1 MKILRESSENEMIL
15 EFLKAESISERFSQQ
30 IKKTMEK
37 LDIDENV
44 VFSANLQSEIENMQR
59 KKLLGEFRGYG
70 LGKDLF
76 ENFPTHI
83 TEWRL
88 CSFSRSDL
96 EKIRYIDYS
105 YWNELSA
112 QTHKPLV
119 AAETIRRGILI
130 YDLSNDGFL
139 RAAEYIKNGGI
150 FPKLFFLTSDYENFV
165 IVEGHFRMTAYAL
178 SPECFNEIEVIVG
191 KCDRA
196 KLDLWM

>member
-15 EFLKAESISERFSQQ
+15 EFLKAESTSERFSQQ
-30 IKKTMEK
+30 MKKIMEK
-37 LDIDENV
+37 LGFDENV

-76 ENFPTHI
+76 ENFPTQF
-83 TEWRL
+83 TEWCL
-88 CSFSRSDL
+88 CSFLSSDL

-112 QTHKPLV
+112 GTGKPLI
-119 AAETIRRGILI
+119 AAETIRSGMRI
-130 YDLSNDGFL
+130 YDLSNDGFCH
-139 RAAEYIKNGGI
+139 AAEYIKNGGA
-150 FPKLFFLTSDYENFV
+150 FSKLFFLTSDYENFV

-178 SPECFNEIEVIVG
+178 VPECFNEIEVIVG
-191 KCDRA
+191 KCDRDE
-196 KLDLWM
+196 LNLWM